1 MSIKDV
7 FGVISIVFFVAMIVC
22 AVIWA
27 GNLWNKKGENAGCLF
42 PIMLLG
48 YGICM
53 AVAVS

>member
-1 MSIKDV
+1 MRIKDI
-7 FGVISIVFFVAMIVC
+7 FGFVSIAFFIAMIVC

-42 PIMLLG
+42 PIMLFG